1 MDDTGI
7 SDQEQIATLINSVQR
22 HQFAVHLLAITSSA
36 PEPSL
41 LLAGDPQR
49 RQLVFDA
56 PRDLESGLYE
66 PGAVMTVMT
75 SCNGAELR
83 FDTEVIDT
91 EVFKGYPALRTSW
104 PNRVIS
110 RQRRKAFRVRIGE
123 DRSSRLELFD
133 DAGNRIRG
141 RLIDLSLTGFGA
153 LIDRTAPLRT
163 GEEIDSSLEIDGV
176 SLATTI
182 QLSDLR
188 MPDKG
193 RFMRIGAAFIDLR
206 PQQQSQLERLIRAL
220 ERHAI
225 RAEVVARS

>member
-7 SDQEQIATLINSVQR
+7 SDQEQIITLIGNIQR
-22 HQFAVHLLAITSSA
+22 HQLAVRLLATNASA

-49 RQLVFDA
+49 GQLVFDA
-56 PRDLESGLYE
+56 PRDLESARYA
-66 PGAVMTVMT
+66 PGTTMTVMT

-83 FDTEVIDT
+83 FDTAVIDS
-91 EVFKGYPALRTSW
+91 ESFEGYPALRTSW
-104 PNRVIS
+104 PSRVIS

-133 DAGNRIRG
+133 DTGNRIRG

-153 LIDRTAPLRT
+153 LIDRAAPLRA
-163 GEEIDSSLEIDGV
+163 GEEVDSMLEIDGI
-176 SLATTI
+176 SLTTAI
-182 QLSDLR
+182 FLGNLH
-188 MPDKG
+188 MPDHG
-193 RFMRIGAAFIDLR
+193 RFMRIGAAFTGLS
-206 PQQQSQLERLIRAL
+206 PQQRSQLEKLIRAL

-225 RAEVVARS
+225 RAEMARS

>member
-7 SDQEQIATLINSVQR
+7 SDQEQIATLINNVQR
-22 HQFAVHLLAITSSA
+22 HQFAVRLLATNASA

-49 RQLVFDA
+49 GQLIFDA
-56 PRDLESGLYE
+56 PRDLESGLYA
-66 PGAVMTVMT
+66 PGTTLTVMT

-83 FDTEVIDT
+83 FDTTVIGT
-91 EVFKGYPALRTSW
+91 ESFKGYPALRTSW
-104 PNRVIS
+104 PGSVIS

-133 DAGNRIRG
+133 GTGNRIRG
-141 RLIDLSLTGFGA
+141 RLIDLSLSGFGA
-153 LIDRTAPLRT
+153 LIDRTAPLRA
-163 GEEIDSSLEIDGV
+163 GEEVDSSLEIDGV

-182 QLSDLR
+182 YLSDLR
-188 MPDKG
+188 MPDHG
-193 RFMRIGAAFIDLR
+193 RFMRIGAAFTGLA
-206 PQQQSQLERLIRAL
+206 PQQQSQLEKLIRAL

-225 RAEVVARS
+225 RAEMARS